1 MPTPTKRLASIDAL
15 RGFTM
20 FLLVIF
26 GPFFSV
32 VRKESPLAD
41 FFSSEG
47 IGSTIS
53 GWFGHVPWEGFVL
66 WDLLMPLFVFCAGL
80 SIPFQFAKYRTQDGS
95 PNYLKIYL
103 RILRRVVVL
112 WIFGMIMQGNFLDF
126 HWSHGL
132 RLFSNT
138 LQTIAVGY
146 LFASIFYLH
155 FRVRFQ
161 VGICVALML
170 AYWALMAFVS
180 VTGVD
185 GIVYGAGSYA
195 PDSNLCEWVDRVVLG
210 PWRDCVSFNEDGTWA
225 FSESYRYTWILSSLT
240 FICTALTGVFSGE
253 LIRRNPLSRPETQ
266 AENASEVLP
275 PAEVQSPS
283 KMLSGTQIFVRL
295 LIIGLAML
303 TVGWGWSKIPE
314 GTCLYCPLVKHIW
327 TPTMVLWASGWS
339 VLLLAVFY
347 EIIDV
352 LNFRAWSIVLT
363 VPGMNSI
370 TAYMMPKFVGFAAIS
385 QAFLY
390 GTEPFFGAWY
400 PTVKALGAALLFW
413 FFLWHLYRTKTF
425 LRV

>member
-15 RGFTM
+15 RGFSM

-26 GPFFSV
+26 SIFFTAL
-32 VRKESPLAD
+32 RTESPLAG
-41 FFSSEG
+41 FFSNNETG
-47 IGSTIS
+47 LMIS
-53 GWFGHVPWEGFVL
+53 GWFRHVEWEGFVL

-80 SIPFQFAKYRTQDGS
+80 SIPFQFAKYRTRDGS
-95 PNYLKIYL
+95 PNYLRIYF

-112 WIFGMIMQGNFLDF
+112 WIFGMIMQGNFLNF
-126 HWSHGL
+126 QWSHGL

-161 VGICVALML
+161 VGIFFVLML
-170 AYWALMAFVS
+170 TYWALMAFVS
-180 VTGVD
+180 VTGAD

-195 PDSNLCEWVDRVVLG
+195 PESNLCEWVDRVVLG
-210 PWRDCVSFNEDGTWA
+210 PWRDGVSFNDDGSWA
-225 FSESYRYTWILSSLT
+225 FSDSYHYTWILSSLT

-266 AENASEVLP
+266 AESPSEILP
-275 PAEVQSPS
+275 LAKVQSPS
-283 KMLSGTQIFVRL
+283 KMLSGTQIFIRL
-295 LIIGLAML
+295 LILGLLFLA
-303 TVGWGWSKIPE
+303 TGWGWSIVPA
-314 GTCLYCPLVKHIW
+314 GTCFYCPLVKHIW
-327 TPTMVLWASGWS
+327 TPTMVLWASGCS
-339 VLLLAVFY
+339 IIMLAFFY

-352 LNFRAWSIVLT
+352 LHFRAWSIILT
-363 VPGMNSI
+363 VPGTNAI
-370 TAYMMPKFVGFAAIS
+370 TAYMMPKFVEFAVIS
-385 QAFLY
+385 QKILY

-400 PTVKALGAALLFW
+400 PTVQALGAALLFW